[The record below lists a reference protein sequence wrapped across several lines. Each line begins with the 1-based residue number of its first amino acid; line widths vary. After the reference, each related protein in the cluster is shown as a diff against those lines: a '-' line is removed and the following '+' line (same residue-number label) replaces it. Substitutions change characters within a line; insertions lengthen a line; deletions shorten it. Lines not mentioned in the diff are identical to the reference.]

1 MMDAVAKDFTEPPP
15 RRTARA
21 TLTGAALF
29 ALGCALL
36 PTSVFAQTPPESSL
50 ATELAAAVPAGTSIV
65 VAEQNDQASVPW
77 KLSGVGKD
85 APYKVT
91 FANFNGGPAVLEAL
105 ISGAA
110 DIGYIG
116 EAPLPIAIGQG
127 VTDLV
132 AVAVNANPGSSGGYL
147 LVVQPG
153 SNIKSVSDLKGKTV
167 AYPPGTGRH
176 MALASI
182 LHRQNLALGSAVK
195 GIQLAG
201 SEVAPTFASGSVDA
215 AIILGGQYFRLGEP
229 VIIADGR
236 GHNWGLNA
244 VLVRKSLF
252 ENPAKAAAVADF
264 VRRAVAFYNWQG
276 SHRDEWIRASYVKQQ
291 GLTFDQGKWV
301 EERLGQGAFY
311 PIDGKVIK
319 VFQEVAD
326 GLSATGALK
335 RKIDIA
341 PFVDNRFDKIIAWQN
356 QRDGIVLR
364 PLEQPKDTAAQQN

>member
-1 MMDAVAKDFTEPPP
+1 
-15 RRTARA
+15 
-21 TLTGAALF
+21 
-29 ALGCALL
+29 
-36 PTSVFAQTPPESSL
+36 
-50 ATELAAAVPAGTSIV
+50 
-65 VAEQNDQASVPW
+65 
-77 KLSGVGKD
+77 
-85 APYKVT
+85 
-91 FANFNGGPAVLEAL
+91 
-105 ISGAA
+105 
-110 DIGYIG
+110 
-116 EAPLPIAIGQG
+116 
-127 VTDLV
+127 
-132 AVAVNANPGSSGGYL
+132 
-147 LVVQPG
+147 
-153 SNIKSVSDLKGKTV
+153 
-167 AYPPGTGRH
+167 
-176 MALASI
+176 
-182 LHRQNLALGSAVK
+182 
-195 GIQLAG
+195 
-201 SEVAPTFASGSVDA
+201 VDA

-291 GLTFDQGKWV
+291 GLAFDQGKWV